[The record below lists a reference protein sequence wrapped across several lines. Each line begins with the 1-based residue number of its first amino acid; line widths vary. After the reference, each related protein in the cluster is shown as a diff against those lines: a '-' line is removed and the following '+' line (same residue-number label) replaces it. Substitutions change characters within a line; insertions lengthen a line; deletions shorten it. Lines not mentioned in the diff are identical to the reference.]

1 MPSSYYKTGS
11 LRRQAL
17 LLPARIEDY
26 VGRDD
31 AVRAIEAYVGSLDL
45 AALRFRA
52 AVRVAGTG
60 QPHMIRS
67 TC

>member
-11 LRRQAL
+11 LRQQAL